1 MPRVDTYGTL
11 KYGPLKWVFSVKIQ
25 KDKSVMFIYEKK
37 SNIVKLEP
45 ENSRGLCYLQS
56 LQVEIWT
63 WLLQTRFFDQGNN
76 A

>member
-1 MPRVDTYGTL
+1 MGIL
-11 KYGPLKWVFSVKIQ
+11 S
-25 KDKSVMFIYEKK
+25 KDSKRQERNVHLRKK
-37 SNIVKLEP
+37 SNIIKLEP